1 MEILLAGPDDTRR
14 FAWTIAPLL
23 RQGDVL
29 ALVGPLGAG
38 KTLLVEALFHA
49 LGVQDYVRSPSFTLI
64 NEYSARIPLYHM
76 DLYRLRSPED
86 LEDIGFEEY
95 FLLGGIVA
103 VEWADR
109 AHGSLPQEHILIE
122 LELVQ
127 GDEMARK
134 ARIGGAGA
142 RAQEFIAEVKRVW
155 RSLQ

>member
-1 MEILLAGPDDTRR
+1 MEILLSSPDDTKR

-23 RQGDVL
+23 RRGDVL
-29 ALVGPLGAG
+29 ALIGPLGAG

-76 DLYRLRSPED
+76 DLYRLESPEE

-95 FLLGGIVA
+95 FHLGGIVA

-109 AHGSLPQEHILIE
+109 VSSSLPEEHILIE
-122 LELVQ
+122 LEHVP
-127 GDEMARK
+127 GDQMARK
-134 ARIGGAGA
+134 ARINGAGT
-142 RAQEFIAEVKRVW
+142 RAQEFVAEVKRVW